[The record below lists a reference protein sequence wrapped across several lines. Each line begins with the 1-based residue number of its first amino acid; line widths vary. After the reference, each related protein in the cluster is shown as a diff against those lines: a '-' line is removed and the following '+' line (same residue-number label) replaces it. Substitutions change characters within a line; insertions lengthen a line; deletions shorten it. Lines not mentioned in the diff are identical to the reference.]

1 MEAGQ
6 AFMWWNL
13 EGSLGGMSL
22 DIRGIKINYN
32 ILYAVHRNGWTA
44 VIVQ

>member
-1 MEAGQ
+1 MQSKYMEPSQ

-22 DIRGIKINYN
+22 DTGNIKMN
-32 ILYAVHRNGWTA
+32 
-44 VIVQ
+44 